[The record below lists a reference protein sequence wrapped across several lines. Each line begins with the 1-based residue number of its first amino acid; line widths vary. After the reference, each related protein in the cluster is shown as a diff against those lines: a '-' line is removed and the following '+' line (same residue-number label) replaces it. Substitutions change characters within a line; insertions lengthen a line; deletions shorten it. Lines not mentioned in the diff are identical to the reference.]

1 MSFPQTLDEMKSF
14 GYSFQDHATCRGC
27 GSDIEWWE
35 TPRGKKIPMDPMDAG
50 SSKATPHWATCS
62 DAPLFRK

>member
-27 GSDIEWWE
+27 GSDIEWW
-35 TPRGKKIPMDPMDAG
+35 IYD
-50 SSKATPHWATCS
+50 
-62 DAPLFRK
+62 

>member
-1 MSFPQTLDEMKSF
+1 MAFPKTWDELKAA
-14 GYSFQDHATCRGC
+14 GYEWLNDSECRGC
-27 GSDIEWWE
+27 GEPIMWFR
-35 TPRGKKIPMDPMDAG
+35 TPNGKKIPMDPMDAG